1 MTYPRVRP
9 ASPARSPESTLRRR
23 PRLHQPGAWRWRP
36 LFRLLTP
43 PSERPAWVR
52 VWIVAVCLSIAL
64 AVRFFLADMLEYRAP
79 FTMALPAILV
89 SAWIGGTLAGIVCTV
104 LATFLGGL
112 LFLTPAGGLWISN
125 LPDLLT
131 AILFLVQGGILSLLC
146 GLLHSVFGEW
156 RRAQDQAAI
165 DFENLA
171 NRAPGFVWS
180 VHPDGS
186 PRFVNQNWLRFTGLD
201 GWGPTADR
209 LAPVHPADLHRV
221 RNAVAEAH
229 AKREA
234 YSIEYRLRRQDGQ
247 YRWIRENGIPQVADD
262 GRLEGMIG
270 SCADVTAVHQEREE
284 LLFTGELQSALSSTL
299 DIEKTATGVAR
310 AIVPALADWCAV
322 HLANEDGDHTPLLHS
337 TKADG
342 SIVAAPLSS
351 ASAGTFLTSAAR
363 RVLSSGAPLFAST
376 IDETFLGAVLGEQPA
391 TNNKHEVPL
400 NSYLGVPL
408 RVHGRTIGVLSMA
421 TCGPNRT
428 LGDDSLELAQ
438 RIAGIAAY
446 ALENARL
453 YRRAQDALTAEAEAR
468 HARERSERQFRAAWE
483 ADVFATCVL
492 DRRGRVTAANDA
504 FLRLSGYTA
513 EELAAGQIDLH
524 SRLGNREAQFGQF
537 TWEHLPENGPC
548 EPFEKVCLRRD
559 GRSVPVL
566 VAGSIQPDL
575 ESCIIFLIDLTA
587 RKAAETA
594 LERQRALLKT
604 IIDTVPA
611 MVGYIDHNE
620 RLVHHNVAFE
630 EWLGRGFP
638 EINGRP
644 LREVLP
650 AAVVTPF
657 EVQLRNALGGQNVRF
672 ELALAA
678 PTRRRD
684 LMVSLRPD
692 FDADG
697 SIVGVVVHAFDITES
712 RRLGAAIARSEKRYR
727 TLISASAAIVWA
739 ADSSGAIVEAEGWER
754 FTGENQSAGSFRS
767 WWERIHPDDRSRVE
781 TGWHLACRS
790 GANWEC
796 VYRLLA
802 SAGRYH
808 HVHARAAAIT
818 GESGEVVE
826 WVGTVTDIHGQVE
839 AEQSLRRKEAELELA
854 VNTMPALVAYVSRDL
869 RFGLVNRAHEQWFG
883 RESAGIRG
891 LPVRELLGETAFAAM
906 YDKIS
911 RVLTGETVR
920 YEAEVEF
927 GQGPRRWITAQFTPH
942 LGDDSRV
949 LGYFSLILDISE
961 RKAAE
966 TQLADALERYR
977 FLADAMPQNVW
988 TTDAA
993 GHLDYANQRWV
1004 DYTGCG
1010 IEQLRARA
1018 FGTAVHPDDA
1028 AQSQTQWETA
1038 LADGRR
1044 FEIEHRLRD
1053 SGGRY
1058 HWFLSRAL
1066 ARRDAQGRIVQWVGT
1081 DTNIDAQRQ
1090 AFAALAEARSEL
1102 KRHAENLEQEI
1113 RHRTARLEEVNVELE
1128 AFTYSASHDLRVPI
1142 HHVHEFAQ
1150 AIAGDSA
1157 SSLSP
1162 RSRDDLRLIVTST
1175 ERMDRLIVDLL
1186 AYSRLSRAELNV
1198 VSTEL
1203 EPIIESVLAGFQTT
1217 IARTQATIA
1226 VERPLPA
1233 VLADRVGLSQ
1243 ALSNLVANA
1252 LKFAAP
1258 GRAPCITLRAT
1269 NEHGAVRLCV
1279 EDNGI
1284 GIPAH
1289 QHQAIFRLFHRLNG
1303 TQKYP
1308 GTGIG
1313 LSLVAKAMTRMGG
1326 SCGVESEPGAGSRF
1340 WLQFQATEPAA
1351 AGSGNL
1357 PGKQA

>member
-1 MTYPRVRP
+1 M
-9 ASPARSPESTLRRR
+9 S
-23 PRLHQPGAWRWRP
+23 
-36 LFRLLTP
+36 
-43 PSERPAWVR
+43 
-52 VWIVAVCLSIAL
+52 LSVAL
-64 AVRFFLADMLEYRAP
+64 ATRFFLAGVLEYRAP

-104 LATFLGGL
+104 LATVLAGS
-112 LFLTPAGGLWISN
+112 LFLAPAGGLWISN

-131 AILFLVQGGILSLLC
+131 AFLFLAQGIILSLLC

-156 RRAQDQAAI
+156 RRAQNQAAI

-180 VHPDGS
+180 VEPDGS

-209 LAPVHPADLHRV
+209 LAPVHPVDLNRV
-221 RNAVAEAH
+221 RGAVAEAR

-247 YRWIRENGIPQVADD
+247 YRWILEHGIPQVADD

-284 LLFTGELQSALSSTL
+284 LLFIAELQSALSSTL

-310 AIVPALADWCAV
+310 AIVPALADWCAI
-322 HLANEDGDHTPLLHS
+322 HLAGEDGAGEPLFHS

-351 ASAGTFLTSAAR
+351 AAASTLLTSAAQ
-363 RVLSSGAPLFAST
+363 RVLNSGAPLFAST
-376 IDETFLGAVLGEQPA
+376 IDETFLGAVCGEPVDA
-391 TNNKHEVPL
+391 NNQHDLPL

-421 TCGPNRT
+421 TCGPNRA

-438 RIAGIAAY
+438 RIAGIAAF

-453 YRRAQDALTAEAEAR
+453 YRRAQEALAAEAEAR
-468 HARERSERQFRAAWE
+468 HERERSDRQFRAAWD

-492 DRRGRVTAANDA
+492 DRSGHVTAANDA

-513 EELAAGQIDLH
+513 EELAAGRIDLH

-537 TWEHLPENGPC
+537 TWEHLPESGPC

-559 GRSVPVL
+559 GSCVPVL
-566 VAGSIQPDL
+566 VAGSIQPDR

-611 MVGYIDHNE
+611 MVGYIDPRE
-620 RLVHHNVAFE
+620 RFVHHNLAFE

-638 EINGRP
+638 EIHDRS

-650 AAVVTPF
+650 AGAVAPF
-657 EVQLRNALGGQNVRF
+657 ETQLRTALGGKNVRF
-672 ELALAA
+672 ELVLASR
-678 PTRRRD
+678 TRPRD
-684 LMVSLRPD
+684 VMVSLRPD
-692 FDADG
+692 IDADG
-697 SIVGVVVHAFDITES
+697 SVAGVVVHAFDITES

-739 ADSSGAIVEAEGWER
+739 ADSSGAIVEADGWER
-754 FTGENQSAGSFRS
+754 FTGESHAAGPFRS

-802 SAGRYH
+802 RAGRYH

-818 GESGEVVE
+818 AEAGEVVE

-854 VNTMPALVAYVSRDL
+854 VNTMPALVSYVNRDL

-883 RESAGIRG
+883 REPTAIRG
-891 LPVRELLGETAFAAM
+891 LPVRELIGETAFAAM
-906 YDKIS
+906 YDKIA

-920 YEAEVEF
+920 YEAEVQF
-927 GQGPRRWITAQFTPH
+927 GNGPRRWITAQFTPH
-942 LGDDSRV
+942 FGDDSRV
-949 LGYFSLILDISE
+949 LGYFSLILDTSE
-961 RKAAE
+961 RRAAE
-966 TQLADALERYR
+966 TQLAEALERYR

-988 TTDAA
+988 TTDSA
-993 GHLDYANQRWV
+993 GRIDYANQRWV
-1004 DYTGCG
+1004 DYTGCNV
-1010 IEQLRARA
+1010 EQMRARE
-1018 FGTAVHPDDA
+1018 FGASIHPDDVE
-1028 AQSQTQWETA
+1028 QTRVQWETA

-1053 SGGRY
+1053 CAGRY

-1081 DTNIDAQRQ
+1081 DTNIDAQRHS
-1090 AFAALAEARSEL
+1090 FAALAEARSEL

-1113 RHRTARLEEVNVELE
+1113 RQRTARLEEVNVELE

-1150 AIAGDSA
+1150 AIAADSG
-1157 SSLSP
+1157 SKLSA
-1162 RSRDDLRLIVTST
+1162 RSCDDLRLIISST
-1175 ERMDRLIVDLL
+1175 ERMDTLIVDLL
-1186 AYSRLSRAELNV
+1186 AYSRLSRAELEIV
-1198 VSTEL
+1198 PTPLGPMVD
-1203 EPIIESVLAGFQTT
+1203 SVLAGFRAT
-1217 IARTQATIA
+1217 IARAQAVVE
-1226 VERPLPA
+1226 VERPLPT

-1252 LKFAAP
+1252 LKFSAP
-1258 GRAPCITLRAT
+1258 GRTPRLMLRAA
-1269 NEHGAVRLCV
+1269 EADGATRLYV

-1284 GIPAH
+1284 GIPAN
-1289 QHQAIFRLFHRLNG
+1289 QHRAVFRLFHRLNG
-1303 TQKYP
+1303 AQKYP

-1313 LSLVAKAMTRMGG
+1313 LSLVAKSMARMGG
-1326 SCGVESEPGAGSRF
+1326 SCGVESEPGVGSRF
-1340 WLQFQATEPAA
+1340 WLQFRASEPAPL
-1351 AGSGNL
+1351 GSGKL
-1357 PGKQA
+1357 PEKQA